1 MRRLIA
7 TVVVASSM
15 LGACGGATTFGLRN
29 GVTTRGY
36 AVESDS
42 ATVTVQTSHGE
53 IRTLNKCEIQS
64 VAFPGR
70 GAAVTGIVLAGIGAA
85 ILATGLSPNGD
96 DPERSRALVIDSI
109 PLLLAGGGLLG
120 WGATTW
126 STSSSRIGA
135 LPPEPCDDVETP
147 SGGPHPDVVPTD
159 SGTGK
164 PVPFPKRGDKERPFE
179 PDELGDPDYD
189 ADDDA
194 DDPYAA
200 APLAPA
206 TRDAATTEPA
216 ESAPT
221 EPSEPSETVPTEPAE
236 SPTHP
241 TREAPKTPAEPEPAA
256 EPETPVAI

>member
-7 TVVVASSM
+7 TVVVTNSM
-15 LGACGGATTFGLRN
+15 LVACGGATTFGLRN

-53 IRTLNKCEIQS
+53 IRTLNKCEIQT

-70 GAAVTGIVLAGIGAA
+70 GAAVTGIILAGIGAA
-85 ILATGLSPNGD
+85 VLATGLSPRND
-96 DPERSRALVIDSI
+96 QDPERSRALVIDSI

-120 WGATTW
+120 WGVTTW
-126 STSSSRIGA
+126 TTSSSRIGA
-135 LPPEPCDDVETP
+135 IPPEPCDEVETP
-147 SGGPHPDVVPTD
+147 SGGPHPNVVPTD

-179 PDELGDPDYD
+179 PDELGD
-189 ADDDA
+189 ADD

-200 APLAPA
+200 PPLAPA
-206 TRDAATTEPA
+206 TRDAAPDEDDEDDAPDAADPTETEP
-216 ESAPT
+216 T
-221 EPSEPSETVPTEPAE
+221 EPTEPAE
-236 SPTHP
+236 PV
-241 TREAPKTPAEPEPAA
+241 TPA